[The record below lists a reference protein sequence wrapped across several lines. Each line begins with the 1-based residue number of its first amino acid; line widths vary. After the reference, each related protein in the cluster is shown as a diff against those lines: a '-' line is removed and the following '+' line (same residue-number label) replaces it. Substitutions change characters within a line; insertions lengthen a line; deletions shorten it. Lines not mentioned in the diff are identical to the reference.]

1 MNYIISIMYLEVF
14 DTKDVTEWYEALIE
28 IDIPS
33 LQHIFS
39 GLFTHIM
46 ILDFGYN
53 NTIAIAEPFM
63 SEFCSLA
70 NE

>member
-1 MNYIISIMYLEVF
+1 MYLEVF

-46 ILDFGYN
+46 ILDLGYN